1 MQKDF
6 SLQKQ
11 KGMDVLYF
19 VARELKRETLGLPQL
34 ILQNES
40 RPESKLSG
48 F

>member
-19 VARELKRETLGLPQL
+19 VARELKRETLGLLNWFYKMKADQSL
-34 ILQNES
+34 N
-40 RPESKLSG
+40 
-48 F
+48 